1 MQGGEI
7 CHWQNAVG
15 KGMRRFGK
23 KLCKQGSPYKKLQ
36 KSAGSA
42 IVQNRL
48 MPCWDKTKPSW
59 DRQAAG
65 LHTEFGVQAAL
76 RAPHRQIPQGASPR
90 HEYPS
95 FATCTFPGRNSGFF
109 FVLRALYRSG
119 RGFPRAAGLGRLHA
133 QKRALA
139 YCNTPCLV
147 ATRPPP
153 RQHALPSGN
162 MPLPHVTAHHRAP
175 NIP

>member
-1 MQGGEI
+1 MSTAPKDRHPYIPKTATLTCVTIKADKTWENNRHKAARRMQGGEI

-95 FATCTFPGRNSGFF
+95 FATVHS
-109 FVLRALYRSG
+109 
-119 RGFPRAAGLGRLHA
+119 RGEIQAF
-133 QKRALA
+133 
-139 YCNTPCLV
+139 
-147 ATRPPP
+147 
-153 RQHALPSGN
+153 SSF
-162 MPLPHVTAHHRAP
+162 
-175 NIP
+175 